1 MVSEF
6 AVRDSEIAY
15 IKESNLWV
23 RRVADASD
31 VPSRRIAD
39 SMGASNI
46 DVEGDLVSFTKGQA
60 LYLVSDLSKGTSIRV
75 IYPVSDAQVSRPP

>member
-15 IKESNLWV
+15 IKESYLWV